1 MKKLILLLLLIP
13 IWGFSQNDKTVKDNQ
28 PVSET
33 SAKTE
38 KTIGTVDNAN
48 PIYVVDG
55 KITDKDIVEKIN
67 VDDIESINIL
77 KGEKS
82 VEKYGENGKEGAVEI
97 YLKKK
102 PVSIHLHETL
112 TDNEMLINQIKNSSS
127 SEKVNIRITDIPS
140 KPRLYQPLIIYN
152 NKIISAEEAS
162 HISPDSISE
171 IKVLKGNDAFELVGS
186 AGKNGIILLYGNEIE
201 KYDLV
206 VTDIGFESFLKMQ
219 PSPESYSISF
229 LKMKNQNYV
238 SVWNSRALSENRD
251 IFENQIDY
259 DSNIFY
265 GLKFE
270 YLLFQ
275 YFKFIEHKYSISL
288 V

>member
-1 MKKLILLLLLIP
+1 MKKIILILLIP
-13 IWGFSQNDKTVKDNQ
+13 IWGFSQNDKTNKDSR
-28 PVSET
+28 PISET
-33 SAKTE
+33 SVATE
-38 KTIGTVDNAN
+38 RNTETVKASD

-55 KITDKDIVEKIN
+55 KIVDKDILEKMDVNEI
-67 VDDIESINIL
+67 DSIQVW

-82 VEKYGENGKEGAVEI
+82 IEKYGEKGKNGAVEI
-97 YLKKK
+97 YMKKK
-102 PVSIHLHETL
+102 PVSIHLPETPV
-112 TDNEMLINQIKNSSS
+112 DNELLINQIRNSSS
-127 SEKVNIRITDIPS
+127 NEKVNIRITDVPS
-140 KPRLYQPLIIYN
+140 KPRLNQPLIIYN
-152 NKIISAEEAS
+152 NKIISGEEAS
-162 HISPDSISE
+162 QINPDSISE
-171 IKVLKGNDAFELVGS
+171 IKVLKGNEAIELAGS
-186 AGKNGIILLYGNEIE
+186 AGKNGIILLYSNEIE
-201 KYDLV
+201 NYDLV

-238 SVWNSRALSENRD
+238 SVWNSRAMTDNRD
-251 IFENQIDY
+251 IYENLIDY

-275 YFKFIEHKYSISL
+275 YFNFIEHKYSISL